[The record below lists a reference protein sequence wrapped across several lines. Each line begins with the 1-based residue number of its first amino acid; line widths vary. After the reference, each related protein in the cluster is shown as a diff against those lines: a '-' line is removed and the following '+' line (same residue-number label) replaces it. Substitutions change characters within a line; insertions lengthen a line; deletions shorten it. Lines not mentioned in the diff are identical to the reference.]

1 MTLTL
6 IKRSLPAV
14 LALLVATTPAFAGP
28 AVSGIESDNV
38 DRSIRVQ
45 DDFYLHVN
53 GAWLKTAQIP
63 VDRAAWGSFDQL
75 RDSTLTQLH
84 GIAEES
90 ARRNAASG
98 SDAQKI
104 GDLYASFMDEAT
116 LEQLGAKP
124 LEPQFARIAALKD
137 KSDIPA
143 LLAQFNR
150 EGINA
155 PYAPSIHL
163 DNRDATRYVIDI
175 SQSGLGMP
183 DRDYYLANDAKL
195 KAVRGKYREHIAKM
209 FTLLG
214 DKDAEKNADD
224 IMQLETA
231 LAEVQWTIVQNR
243 DPYKVYNKK
252 SFAQLNELTPGYD
265 WKPYFDAAGISGKV
279 DYVIVSQPSYLQGF
293 AKILQNTS
301 LPVLQEYFQWLV
313 LSGNAPLLSKEFE
326 KEDFAFRGAVL
337 VGLPQPL
344 PRWWRAMQKEE
355 TALGYA
361 LGKLYVEKTLPP
373 EYKARIDKIT
383 ANLLRAFGQSIDT
396 CDWMAPQTREAAKA
410 KLAAFRLKIGY
421 PPAWLDYSSLKIARN
436 DLYGNMQRA
445 AEFEFDH
452 NVGKLGTPV
461 DLDEWEM
468 TPQTVNAYYNPE
480 MNEAVFP
487 AAILQKPFFNPLA
500 DDAVNY
506 GALGAMIAG
515 QINRAFDD
523 QGARYDLK
531 GNLRNWWTKEDYA
544 RFKARVLPLVKQYN
558 AYEPLPGYHVNGELT
573 LGENLADISG
583 LEIAYKA
590 YELSLGPRRAPVID
604 GLTGKQRFYFGY
616 GQIWR
621 AKVRDNAVIF
631 RLKTDPHAPP
641 QFRADGAIKN
651 QPEFYEAFD
660 VKPGD
665 GMYLKP
671 EDRVI
676 IW

>member
-1 MTLTL
+1 MTLAL

-28 AVSGIESDNV
+28 AISGIESENV
-38 DRSIRVQ
+38 DNSIRVQ

-63 VDRAAWGSFDQL
+63 VGRAAWGSFDQL
-75 RDSTLTQLH
+75 RDGAVPQLRS
-84 GIAEES
+84 IAEEN
-90 ARRNAASG
+90 AGRNATPG

-104 GDLYASFMDEAT
+104 GDLYASFMDETT

-155 PYAPSIHL
+155 PYEPGIHL

-183 DRDYYLANDAKL
+183 DRDYYLASDANL
-195 KAVRGKYREHIAKM
+195 TVVRGKYREHIAKM

-231 LAEVQWTIVQNR
+231 LAEVQWPIVQNR

-252 SFAQLNELTPGYD
+252 SFTQLNELTPGYD

-301 LPVLQEYFQWLV
+301 LPVLQKYFQWLV
-313 LSGNAPLLSKEFE
+313 LSGKAPLLSKEFE
-326 KEDFAFRGAVL
+326 EEDFAFRGGVL
-337 VGLPQPL
+337 YGLPQSL
-344 PRWWRAMQKEE
+344 PRWRRAMQKEE

-361 LGKLYVEKTLPP
+361 LGKLYVEKYLPP

-383 ANLLRAFGQSIDT
+383 ASLLKAFGQSIDT

-410 KLAAFRLKIGY
+410 KLAAVTLKIGY
-421 PPAWLDYSSLKIARN
+421 PPAWLDYSSLKIVRN

-452 NVGKLGTPV
+452 NISKLGTPV

-487 AAILQKPFFNPLA
+487 AAILQKPFFNPQA

-515 QINRAFDD
+515 QISRAFNDE
-523 QGARYDLK
+523 GARFDLK

-544 RFKARVLPLVKQYN
+544 RFKARVSPLVKQYN

-573 LGENLADISG
+573 IGENLADISG

-604 GLTGKQRFYFGY
+604 GLTGKQRFYLGY

-621 AKVRDNAVIF
+621 AKVRDNAAIV

-651 QPEFYEAFD
+651 QPGFYEAFD

-665 GMYLKP
+665 KMYLKP